1 MYTIFNIKFDI
12 PKQIF
17 FLSYNNDEN
26 RDLKKY
32 LSRSS
37 FGLEKHKYFLNKKK
51 RKRVDIDM
59 LDFAKSFPSSNLF
72 ILGVFFVLIFFTTI
86 NFYHKENLQINI

>member
-1 MYTIFNIKFDI
+1 MYTIVDIKFDI

-17 FLSYNNDEN
+17 FLSYYNDKN

-37 FGLEKHKYFLNKKK
+37 FRLEKQKYFLNKKK
-51 RKRVDIDM
+51 NKLILICLTLQNPFQVAIS
-59 LDFAKSFPSSNLF
+59 LSWEFFLSSFFSQP
-72 ILGVFFVLIFFTTI
+72 
-86 NFYHKENLQINI
+86 

>member
-1 MYTIFNIKFDI
+1 MYTIVNIKFDT

-37 FGLEKHKYFLNKKK
+37 FRLEKQKYFLNKKK
-51 RKRVDIDM
+51 NKLILICLTLQNPFQVAIS
-59 LDFAKSFPSSNLF
+59 LSWEFFLSSFFSQP
-72 ILGVFFVLIFFTTI
+72 
-86 NFYHKENLQINI
+86 

>member
-51 RKRVDIDM
+51 KKELILICLTLQNPFQVAIS
-59 LDFAKSFPSSNLF
+59 LSWEFFLSSFFSQP
-72 ILGVFFVLIFFTTI
+72 
-86 NFYHKENLQINI
+86 

>member
-17 FLSYNNDEN
+17 FLSYYNDKN

-37 FGLEKHKYFLNKKK
+37 FRLEKQKYFLNKKK
-51 RKRVDIDM
+51 T
-59 LDFAKSFPSSNLF
+59 S
-72 ILGVFFVLIFFTTI
+72 
-86 NFYHKENLQINI
+86 

>member
-17 FLSYNNDEN
+17 FLSYYNDKN

-37 FGLEKHKYFLNKKK
+37 FRLEKQKYFLNKKK
-51 RKRVDIDM
+51 RELILICLTLQNPFQVAIS
-59 LDFAKSFPSSNLF
+59 LSWEFFLSSFFSQP
-72 ILGVFFVLIFFTTI
+72 
-86 NFYHKENLQINI
+86 

>member
-37 FGLEKHKYFLNKKK
+37 FRLEKQKYFLNKKK
-51 RKRVDIDM
+51 NKLILICLTLQNPFQVAIS
-59 LDFAKSFPSSNLF
+59 LSWEFFLSSFFSQP
-72 ILGVFFVLIFFTTI
+72 
-86 NFYHKENLQINI
+86 

>member
-37 FGLEKHKYFLNKKK
+37 FRLEKQKYFLNKKK
-51 RKRVDIDM
+51 NK
-59 LDFAKSFPSSNLF
+59 L
-72 ILGVFFVLIFFTTI
+72 ILICLTLQNPFQVAISLSWEFFCPHFFH
-86 NFYHKENLQINI
+86 NHKLLS

>member
-1 MYTIFNIKFDI
+1 MYTIFNVKFDI

-37 FGLEKHKYFLNKKK
+37 FCLEKQKYFLNKKK
-51 RKRVDIDM
+51 RE
-59 LDFAKSFPSSNLF
+59 L
-72 ILGVFFVLIFFTTI
+72 ILICLT
-86 NFYHKENLQINI
+86 LQNPFK

>member
-37 FGLEKHKYFLNKKK
+37 FGLEKQKYFLKKK
-51 RKRVDIDM
+51 K
-59 LDFAKSFPSSNLF
+59 K
-72 ILGVFFVLIFFTTI
+72 
-86 NFYHKENLQINI
+86 KES

>member
-17 FLSYNNDEN
+17 FLSYYNDKN

-37 FGLEKHKYFLNKKK
+37 FRLEKQKYFLNKKK
-51 RKRVDIDM
+51 RE
-59 LDFAKSFPSSNLF
+59 L
-72 ILGVFFVLIFFTTI
+72 ILICLT
-86 NFYHKENLQINI
+86 LQNPFK

>member
-17 FLSYNNDEN
+17 FLSYNNDQN
-26 RDLKKY
+26 RDFKIY
-32 LSRSS
+32 LSS
-37 FGLEKHKYFLNKKK
+37 FGLEKQKYFLNKKK
-51 RKRVDIDM
+51 KRVDIDM
-59 LDFAKSFPSSNLF
+59 LDFAKSFPSSNLS

>member
-37 FGLEKHKYFLNKKK
+37 FRLEKQKYFLNKKK
-51 RKRVDIDM
+51 RE
-59 LDFAKSFPSSNLF
+59 L
-72 ILGVFFVLIFFTTI
+72 ILICLT
-86 NFYHKENLQINI
+86 LQNPFK

>member
-17 FLSYNNDEN
+17 VLSYNNDEN

-37 FGLEKHKYFLNKKK
+37 FRLEKQKYFLNKKK
-51 RKRVDIDM
+51 TK
-59 LDFAKSFPSSNLF
+59 L
-72 ILGVFFVLIFFTTI
+72 ILICLT
-86 NFYHKENLQINI
+86 LQNPFK

>member
-17 FLSYNNDEN
+17 FLSYNYDEN

-37 FGLEKHKYFLNKKK
+37 FRLEKQKYFLNKKK
-51 RKRVDIDM
+51 NQVDIDM
-59 LDFAKSFPSSNLF
+59 LDFAKSFQVTISPSWE
-72 ILGVFFVLIFFTTI
+72 FFFPHFFFTTI

>member
-26 RDLKKY
+26 RDLK
-32 LSRSS
+32 
-37 FGLEKHKYFLNKKK
+37 
-51 RKRVDIDM
+51 
-59 LDFAKSFPSSNLF
+59 
-72 ILGVFFVLIFFTTI
+72 
-86 NFYHKENLQINI
+86 NIYQDQALV